1 MPFRPTVEVTG
12 AATLLQIKTP
22 GLPGFQFKD
31 LLAMIAIVNV
41 DENVRTGGPHKY
53 ELRINR
59 KVVAT
64 FTHDREKPLRD
75 CLLAAALAAEEA
87 GPNHNF
93 QRPRY
98 DDVFFAGLEALSK
111 M

>member
-1 MPFRPTVEVTG
+1 
-12 AATLLQIKTP
+12 
-22 GLPGFQFKD
+22 
-31 LLAMIAIVNV
+31 MIAIVNV

-59 KVVAT
+59 KVIAT

-75 CLLAAALAAEEA
+75 CLLAAAVAAEQA
-87 GPNHNF
+87 GPNHEF

-98 DDVFFAGLEALSK
+98 DGVFYAGLAAIAEDL
-111 M
+111 